1 MTRHRDSLPF
11 LVALDRGLSWGEI
24 GCTARE
30 QSVSGTGEPRERPAE
45 TRAAR
50 SRLNAFR
57 VLEIRV
63 RVRERTRSDWPPL
76 RLSPQHWS
84 LAVL

>member
-1 MTRHRDSLPF
+1 M
-11 LVALDRGLSWGEI
+11 
-24 GCTARE
+24 
-30 QSVSGTGEPRERPAE
+30 ERAE

-57 VLEIRV
+57 VLEIRA

-84 LAVL
+84 LAGLSEATPTV